1 MTNFSKADKPG
12 HVTATCKRPLIS
24 VQVYFQKFP
33 GVHGTDA
40 ERGIPDVDFKY
51 TTASLSDKGKT
62 ATDGL
67 VLMHIHQGEKQ
78 IKLEIFATT
87 YQLTLVPT
95 IPAFSVL
102 KGVQWRLAMLGYEP
116 GPPAGVG
123 NKKTDFAMLQFE
135 ANNAPLDTIGLP
147 NTSTNLPDVG
157 PRTLLKTQAGV

>member
-1 MTNFSKADKPG
+1 MTFSKTEKPG

-40 ERGIPDVDFKY
+40 ERGIADVDFKY

-87 YQLTLVPT
+87 YQLTLIST
-95 IPAFSVL
+95 IPAISTL
-102 KGVQWRLAMLGYEP
+102 KGVQWRLGMLGYEP
-116 GPPAGVG
+116 GPPGG
-123 NKKTDFAMLQFE
+123 TSNKKTDFAMLQFE

-147 NTSTNLPDVG
+147 TTTGNLPDIG
-157 PRTLLKTQAGV
+157 ARNTLKTQAGA